1 MNNSMRAT
9 KVNIAKDFVALHKE
23 FDIPLG
29 GGDDGFADIYVSL
42 EQEYFGTTELVDELT
57 GEFEIEIPGH
67 QTTSGN
73 AVLFNFIDLDYF
85 ENRLYE
91 FAFFTEA
98 KSEGFT
104 DAQILDS
111 LEDGEVLDG
120 ISEDDAEEMHHCLTQ
135 LIKLNK

>member
-73 AVLFNFIDLDYF
+73 SILFNFIEPDFF
-85 ENRLYE
+85 ENRLSE
-91 FAFFTEA
+91 FFYFEQA
-98 KSEGFT
+98 KLLGFT
-104 DAQILDS
+104 DSEILDS